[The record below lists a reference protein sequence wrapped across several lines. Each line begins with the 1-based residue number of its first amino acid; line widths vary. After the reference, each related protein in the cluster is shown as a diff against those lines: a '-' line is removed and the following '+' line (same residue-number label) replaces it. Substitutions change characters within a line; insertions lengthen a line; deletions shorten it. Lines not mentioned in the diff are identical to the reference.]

1 MCEHIPIPAALFQVA
16 YDRKIPAGK
25 DEMRILADTQEI
37 FVVADSP
44 SDYDAYCMRID
55 SWNGATEYVGA
66 TVSGHSYR
74 VKCTPLSVDV
84 WHGAEESAYFYP
96 LIHATFNM
104 LNDNFTVH
112 SVLNGKITEEIKS
125 DAAYMIERY
134 KLDSCRK

>member
-1 MCEHIPIPAALFQVA
+1 MSENIPIPA
-16 YDRKIPAGK
+16 
-25 DEMRILADTQEI
+25 DTKEI

-84 WHGAEESAYFYP
+84 WHGAEESTYFYP
-96 LIHATFNM
+96 IIHAIFDK
-104 LNDNFTVH
+104 LNNNFVVR
-112 SVLNGKITEEIKS
+112 SPQSGEITEQIDS
-125 DAAYMIERY
+125 DAEFYIKKY